1 MTGNDIFSAIGNIDR
16 KFILESAPDRRRKGI
31 ISPAARRSLIAA
43 CLCIILCSSVIVG
56 TLMSGYVPTVNRAMF
71 SAEEIERILHR
82 DVAGVS
88 TNAYQTVRVRS
99 PEELEIHTLPNAEY
113 LSIYE
118 TQLSKL
124 DEEELV
130 EFTES
135 ILPKLEELFGYELEY
150 GEVRRDSRWRDG
162 SHSYIYVKCKSTS
175 EETNVSPMQIEIR
188 QRKDYYYI
196 ELQYQARAIKA
207 PALQYN
213 GKDVIVSPSMNEDEL
228 YESLSGLNNA
238 LCGILGIE
246 LPYHKYYHNSIFFH
260 NGVTHPTENYATQ
273 RAEDIYEFD
282 NFLRVYGGISHKYQ
296 IVAQMKIYRKD
307 IEDYCPEI
315 ARAKMITLEE
325 AEDLL
330 CKGYVFGGHTCA
342 ACMAEQNG
350 VDFEEYDYVGLEYV
364 FGQDHHNYDTVGVPF
379 YVFYKL
385 IETEELET
393 HTVYTYAKT
402 YVPAVKVSGLDE
414 YFEMQKEKHREDGE
428 YY

>member
-1 MTGNDIFSAIGNIDR
+1 MTGNDIFSALGNIDR

-31 ISPAARRSLIAA
+31 LSPAARRSLIAA
-43 CLCIILCSSVIVG
+43 CLCLILCSSVIVG

-88 TNAYQTVRVRS
+88 TNAYQTVRVKS

-118 TQLSKL
+118 TQLSTL

-130 EFTES
+130 AFTES
-135 ILPKLEELFGYELEY
+135 ILPKLEELFGYELTC
-150 GEVRRDSRWRDG
+150 GEVRRDRGWNDG
-162 SHSYIYVKCKSTS
+162 SHSYIYVKCESTP
-175 EETNVSPMQIEIR
+175 EAAYIPTLEIEIK

-196 ELQYQARAIKA
+196 TIDYPARAIKS
-207 PALQYN
+207 PPLQYN
-213 GKDVIVSPSMNEDEL
+213 GNDIIVSPSMNEDEL
-228 YESLSGLNNA
+228 YESLSGLSNA
-238 LCGILGIE
+238 LCDILGIE

-325 AEDLL
+325 L
-330 CKGYVFGGHTCA
+330 KRII
-342 ACMAEQNG
+342 QING
-350 VDFEEYDYVGLEYV
+350 MVCLYISV
-364 FGQDHHNYDTVGVPF
+364 
-379 YVFYKL
+379 
-385 IETEELET
+385 
-393 HTVYTYAKT
+393 
-402 YVPAVKVSGLDE
+402 
-414 YFEMQKEKHREDGE
+414 
-428 YY
+428 